1 MKILLKYIIVCSVIS
16 GILASCALEEDT
28 LLPDS
33 GKSEVGTLVVAHI
46 QDFTKHNV
54 ATKGTDSEERNIKN
68 LAMLIFGSNGTEYE
82 LITSEPVYVD
92 GEQLNF
98 VINTSDK
105 YIANIQSG
113 TNEYKYYDGFTGDL
127 SSTRLYIA
135 ANIKTLIE
143 DAIENDKIED
153 DGEKHFTEEDFLNI
167 GYTLLANIPKEGAS
181 MDNIEVPEGGFPMLG
196 VLEGIDLSSNS
207 SLDGGSESTLKVPV
221 KKLFAK
227 INVKFLVQLDTD
239 NIPEGMDVV
248 KTPYFEPNEWSVHN
262 IPSNLTLRDSSAA
275 LKPVKTVFKT
285 QNFTSFNFSTEKSK
299 VNKRIEN
306 STNGSEYFDFSFYM
320 PEHKVLPV
328 KDASSLPEEIET
340 HLKQCHKPTFCN
352 TDQTPTYVLI
362 KGKYSNH
369 QGHISE
375 VEYRL
380 YLGQDE
386 IDDFQIL
393 RNQELNNTAVI
404 KGLTNHSGGQNQISV
419 DHRVDITST
428 GYSIAMER
436 ETLLDSHYEFRP
448 MDISIQEGA
457 VVVVKIPKVDS
468 NGNPINTWFSA
479 ESKDAPF
486 VTDNIDNVY
495 DASVDKDGNRQYL
508 RKYFTTNLISGLDKE
523 LAEMSHPYEFHLLG
537 PADNNDAVVDQK
549 TYRIWFYFDENTSA
563 PYDADMASSETNK
576 LYREGK
582 IYVDFYDNTSAYI
595 DGGEPKQK
603 DREFTFRQMNLW
615 SIKAP
620 INDYNIEYF
629 EEYLYNYAADDNYGV
644 TTDGME
650 WGLENIELSSKTPAV
665 YADKSKM
672 GGWGEFFAGLFGG
685 SNQDNFNDIFGT
697 IDKKYDF
704 YLTRDNMPKPR
715 DYAGIEFTKE
725 IVNQSSTNILDKSVT
740 LSKTARSAV
749 EYCYNKNKRNETGL
763 VENIHW
769 YLPSID
775 ETEDILVAGFNYFT
789 VFQSKYYWSSQ
800 PAYNKYSFTARQGNT
815 SATGYFYEDD
825 VKRARATIVTPDQT
839 GALSGVTGTSGE
851 YEITINNNIGTPNG
865 PLGTSDQE
873 PEIGNKERKAR
884 HRIRC
889 AYSKSGYPHIFGN
902 YTVAL
907 STNAAGTNNKQTIT
921 VNISAYNT
929 EINGEQYNVK
939 LSNPL
944 HPDYVNINYPQYAK
958 FDKENQTLTIPM
970 SQLMY
975 DGSFMIFIT
984 WERYSI
990 LYNGSNVA
998 ADQNL
1003 VLKYNEDEASFEL
1016 ENIGDNIRYK
1026 DSANGTTANRGAT
1039 SYYFQSFTRDTSL

>member
-1 MKILLKYIIVCSVIS
+1 MKIFLRYIIVCSVI
-16 GILASCALEEDT
+16 GGMLASCALEEDT
-28 LLPDS
+28 LLPNS
-33 GKSEVGTLVVAHI
+33 GKSEVGTLVMAHI
-46 QDFTKHNV
+46 QDFTKHDV
-54 ATKGTDSEERNIKN
+54 GTKGTESEERNVKD
-68 LAMLIFGSNGTEYE
+68 LAMLIFGSNGE
-82 LITSEPVYVD
+82 LITSEPIYVD
-92 GEQLNF
+92 GEHLSF

-105 YIANIQSG
+105 YVANVQSG
-113 TNEYKYYDGFTGDL
+113 TNEYKYYNDFTGDL
-127 SSTRLYIA
+127 SSCRLYIA

-143 DAIENDKIED
+143 DAIKYDTIED
-153 DGEKHFTEEDFLNI
+153 DGKKHFTEDEFLNI
-167 GYTLLANIPKEGAS
+167 GYTILANIPKEGAS

-196 VLEGIDLSSNS
+196 TLDNIDLSENS
-207 SLDGGSESTLKVPV
+207 SLNGGSESTLTVPV

-227 INVKFLVQLDTD
+227 INVKFIVQLDTD

-320 PEHKVLPV
+320 PEHKVLPE
-328 KDASSLPEEIET
+328 KDESSLPKEIET

-486 VTDNIDNVY
+486 VTTNIDNVY
-495 DASVDKDGNRQYL
+495 DASVDQNNNRQFL
-508 RKYFTTNLISGLDKE
+508 RKYFTTNLISDLDEE
-523 LAEMSHPYEFHLLG
+523 LAKMSDPYEFHLLG
-537 PADNNDAVVDQK
+537 PTDNNDDAVDQK
-549 TYRIWFYFDENTSA
+549 TYRIWFYFDENTAA
-563 PYDADMASSETNK
+563 PYDVNIASSETNK

-582 IYVDFYDNTSAYI
+582 IYVDFYDNTSAYT

-615 SIKAP
+615 SIKAA

-650 WGLENIELSSKTPAV
+650 WGLEDVELSKTYQAIRANTV
-665 YADKSKM
+665 
-672 GGWGEFFAGLFGG
+672 GGFLEALFKFFGG
-685 SNQDNFNDIFGT
+685 SLKEYYNDVFDNLDYY
-697 IDKKYDF
+697 YDF
-704 YLTRDNMPKPR
+704 YLSRDQISLAR
-715 DYAGIEFTKE
+715 DYSGIHFTNE
-725 IVNQSSTNILDKSVT
+725 IVSNAKINENHISLSQSAS
-740 LSKTARSAV
+740 SAV
-749 EYCYNKNKRNETGL
+749 EYCYNKNKRDSDGKVTTIN
-763 VENIHW
+763 W

-775 ETEDILVAGFNYFT
+775 ETEDILYEGFDYFH
-789 VFQSKYYWSSQ
+789 VFQAKYYWASQ
-800 PAYNKYSFTARQGNT
+800 PAYERWDYEATGSGSNT
-815 SATGYFYEDD
+815 SGVYFVDD
-825 VKRARATIVTPDQT
+825 VKRARATIVTTSSSTAQ
-839 GALSGVTGTSGE
+839 SGVDGSIGKSN
-851 YEITINNNIGTPNG
+851 IDINNSANNRSTKYTEGQLDT
-865 PLGTSDQE
+865 TYHQ
-873 PEIGNKERKAR
+873 GNHSRTR
-884 HRIRC
+884 LNRIRC
-889 AYSKSGYPHIFGN
+889 AYSKSPNPHIYGLYHVTINGVSTPIQVAINESNNHEKGNIMLSNYVQEKYNDITYPIYAN
-902 YTVAL
+902 YTKDTGKL
-907 STNAAGTNNKQTIT
+907 SIQLKNGNNYMQQVGITGNIGSYPVYAVLYNANNNNESTLQTIT
-921 VNISAYNT
+921 L
-929 EINGEQYNVK
+929 QYNKNNDNFTVVEGSD
-939 LSNPL
+939 LRL
-944 HPDYVNINYPQYAK
+944 GTYA
-958 FDKENQTLTIPM
+958 DKPIV
-970 SQLMY
+970 S
-975 DGSFMIFIT
+975 D
-984 WERYSI
+984 ERYYGGKI
-990 LYNGSNVA
+990 I
-998 ADQNL
+998 
-1003 VLKYNEDEASFEL
+1003 SFV
-1016 ENIGDNIRYK
+1016 R
-1026 DSANGTTANRGAT
+1026 AN
-1039 SYYFQSFTRDTSL
+1039 

>member
-16 GILASCALEEDT
+16 GILTSCALEEDT

-68 LAMLIFGSNGTEYE
+68 LAMLIFGSKGTDYE

-113 TNEYKYYDGFTGDL
+113 TSEYKHYDGFTGDL

-143 DAIENDKIED
+143 DAIENDKIEN

-181 MDNIEVPEGGFPMLG
+181 MDNIEVPEGGFPMFG

-207 SLDGGSESTLKVPV
+207 SLNGGSESTLKVPV

-248 KTPYFEPNEWSVHN
+248 KTPYFEPIEWSVHN
-262 IPSNLTLRDSSAA
+262 IPSNLTLRDSTAA

-320 PEHKVLPV
+320 PEHKVLPD
-328 KDASSLPEEIET
+328 KDASSLPKEIET

-362 KGKYSNH
+362 KGKFSNH

-495 DASVDKDGNRQYL
+495 DASVDRDGNRQYL

-537 PADNNDAVVDQK
+537 PADNNDDVVDQK

-650 WGLENIELSSKTPAV
+650 WGLEDVPLSTTYQAIRANTV
-665 YADKSKM
+665 
-672 GGWGEFFAGLFGG
+672 GGFLEDILKFFGG
-685 SNQDNFNDIFGT
+685 SLKEYYNNVFGNLSYH
-697 IDKKYDF
+697 YDF
-704 YLTRDNMPKPR
+704 YLSRDQISLAR
-715 DYAGIEFTKE
+715 DYSGIYFTNE
-725 IVNQSSTNILDKSVT
+725 IESNAKINEKHIS
-740 LSKTARSAV
+740 LSQIASSAV
-749 EYCYNKNKRNETGL
+749 EYCYNKNKRDSDGKVTTIN
-763 VENIHW
+763 W

-775 ETEDILVAGFNYFT
+775 EIEDILYEGFDYFH
-789 VFQSKYYWSSQ
+789 VFQAKYYWSSQ
-800 PAYNKYSFTARQGNT
+800 PAYERWDYEATGSASNT
-815 SATGYFYEDD
+815 SGTYFVDD
-825 VKRARATIVTPDQT
+825 VKRARATIVTTSSSTAQ
-839 GALSGVTGTSGE
+839 SGVDGSIGKSN
-851 YEITINNNIGTPNG
+851 IDINNNANNRSTKYTEGQLDT
-865 PLGTSDQE
+865 TYHQ
-873 PEIGNKERKAR
+873 GNHSRTR
-884 HRIRC
+884 TNRIRC
-889 AYSKSGYPHIFGN
+889 AYSKSQNPHIYGLYNVTIDGVNTPIQVAINESNNHDKGNMMLSNYLQEKYNDITYPIYANYSKETKKLSIQLKNGNSYMQQVGITGRLGN
-902 YTVAL
+902 YTVYAVL
-907 STNAAGTNNKQTIT
+907 YNASNNSEST
-921 VNISAYNT
+921 
-929 EINGEQYNVK
+929 
-939 LSNPL
+939 L
-944 HPDYVNINYPQYAK
+944 
-958 FDKENQTLTIPM
+958 QTLTL
-970 SQLMY
+970 QY
-975 DGSFMIFIT
+975 NETNNSFT
-984 WERYSI
+984 VV
-990 LYNGSNVA
+990 NGSDLRLGTY
-998 ADQNL
+998 ADL
-1003 VLKYNEDEASFEL
+1003 PIVSDER
-1016 ENIGDNIRYK
+1016 NYGGKII
-1026 DSANGTTANRGAT
+1026 
-1039 SYYFQSFTRDTSL
+1039 SFTRAN